1 MRSWLRPQSGMR
13 FYIDFD
19 EKGAAFRRP
28 KGVIHRPHTLK
39 LLVFSR
45 LFAGYPRQRPA
56 GARVPP
62 LPAALVE
69 KHSALLLA

>member
-28 KGVIHRPHTLK
+28 NGVMHRRGT
-39 LLVFSR
+39 VR
-45 LFAGYPRQRPA
+45 GY
-56 GARVPP
+56 
-62 LPAALVE
+62 
-69 KHSALLLA
+69 

>member
-28 KGVIHRPHTLK
+28 KGVMHRRGTVRASLK
-39 LLVFSR
+39 RHPIDAAVTF
-45 LFAGYPRQRPA
+45 
-56 GARVPP
+56 VT
-62 LPAALVE
+62 LPASTKRARLNL
-69 KHSALLLA
+69 K